1 MLEKGMYVRCPM
13 DQLEDSRSFVCG
25 QLKEINRFTETV
37 KVEFKDPFGFKSYY
51 ENIPQE
57 MEYAFGNIKR
67 CTVHRNS
74 VVEYCHKRYTV
85 VSYEKK
91 DDWYYYTIVNE
102 FEKRILQVREDSI
115 VVPFSSGKVSPV
127 EQLRSYEFQNPA
139 WYLGRTVVSRTQKIL
154 ENSVFGFNELA
165 GCKIY
170 LMPHQLKTIMR
181 CLQNDMCRYMLADE
195 VGMGKTIE
203 AASVLKVYLA
213 HHSKKRV
220 LIAVPRP
227 LVAQWKTELF
237 IKFEIIPGI
246 DGNENYV
253 ELIAEEDVHKV
264 LYDSWDFVIADEAH
278 KLLNDSRLYN
288 CFHYLSKKTHNILL
302 LSATP
307 VQQKREAYLS
317 LLQLILPD
325 KYDSLS
331 LDEFEQLV
339 SKQKSITKS
348 AYLVLQDYD
357 DYVESIEELMDNEE
371 NPVEDEDSR
380 DLYDDIVNG
389 LKKIKKIIEDDT
401 YAGILSEINFE
412 SSDFGKSKIQEALL
426 YVCENYQL
434 EKNIIRNRR
443 RYMTDLA
450 QRTVAEIDYALDP
463 EKNTFEYTTYDAIVD
478 WIVNQNLEA
487 AEFEKHYIPLLTAFF
502 SSSWAFQ
509 SEIQKQKKDGLVID
523 EFVEENAKEWLDAEN
538 KMLAELDAVLAEP
551 YNYSSRILNIIDFI
565 DQEISDEKVVLFTNY
580 AETFEKYGKVLES
593 YFGEERVAFFNK
605 RMNADELELNV
616 YRFQNDSNCTLL
628 LCDESGGEGR
638 NLQSADYIVHID
650 MPWDANAIEQR
661 IGRLDRLGRPADKD
675 VCSVVIYGRDTLEE
689 ELYKFWNNGL
699 NIFQQSLSGLEI
711 IMKDINDSIIRAVTS
726 DFRYGISNAIAEIID
741 SSQKMEKE
749 VREEQ
754 HFDTAAFI
762 FDSLNKEI
770 DRLLKYYTE
779 NENELFANTMMGW
792 ANLAGLKGTTNK
804 NSIVRFN
811 ERSFSVKS
819 AENSLLI
826 PPNWVEYLNKSS
838 NSFSRRIREL
848 YEERQGVR
856 ASQISRDIVGT
867 FKRNVAIAND
877 YIHFFAP
884 GDEIFDC
891 IVDNAMKSYK
901 GTCAAMAVDAD
912 FDWVGIVYT
921 WTLYPNEKL
930 LIEKNIPLT
939 ALRQYKNY
947 ISVDQI
953 STPVSYPAYEHVSAE
968 KVNKLLERIA
978 ALPVS
983 RLKDEVAHLGRR
995 SKKSDFVHIKEKF
1008 GCSNLDWFKERYKQ
1022 EQWHSFINYSLKEA
1036 REQARQKFKK
1046 SSNIKSAAADIN
1058 RTLNAEIAQAKFFG
1072 INSGEIEQKRETY
1085 DVVLEALKTSK
1096 FELESAAFV
1105 WVRDTNG

>member
-25 QLKEINRFTETV
+25 QLIEINQFTETA

-57 MEYAFGNIKR
+57 MEYTFDNMKR

-91 DDWYYYTIVNE
+91 NDWYYYTIVNE
-102 FEKRILQVREDSI
+102 FQKKILQVREDNI
-115 VVPFSSGKVSPV
+115 AVPFSSGKVSPV

-139 WYLGRTVVSRTQKIL
+139 WYLGRTVVSKTQKIL

-165 GCKIY
+165 GCKIF

-181 CLQNDMCRYMLADE
+181 CLQNDTCRYMLADE

-237 IKFEIIPGI
+237 IKFEIIPGV
-246 DGNENYV
+246 DDNENYV
-253 ELIAEEDVHKV
+253 ELIAEEDVQKV
-264 LYDSWDFVIADEAH
+264 LYDTWDFVVADEAH
-278 KLLNDSRLYN
+278 KLLNDSCLYN
-288 CFHYLSKKTHNILL
+288 CFHYLSQKSHNILL

-325 KYDSLS
+325 KYDSLP
-331 LDEFEQLV
+331 LDKFEHLV

-357 DYVESIEELMDNEE
+357 DYVECIEDLINSEE
-371 NPVEDEDSR
+371 NPLEDEDCQ

-389 LKKIKKIIEDDT
+389 LKKIIKIIEDDT
-401 YAGILSEINFE
+401 YAGILSEIDFE
-412 SSDFGKSKIQEALL
+412 SHDFGKSKIQEALL
-426 YVCENYQL
+426 YVCDNYQL

-450 QRTVAEIDYALDP
+450 RRTVKEIDYALDP

-478 WIVNQNLEA
+478 WIVNQNPDA

-509 SEIQKQKKDGLVID
+509 SEIRKQKKEGIVID
-523 EFVEENAKEWLDAEN
+523 EFVEENAKEWLEAEN
-538 KMLAELDAVLAEP
+538 MMLEEMDAVLAEP

-593 YFGEERVAFFNK
+593 YFGKKRVAFFNK
-605 RMNADELELNV
+605 RMNVDELELNV

-675 VCSVVIYGRDTLEE
+675 VCSVVIYAQDTLEE
-689 ELYKFWNNGL
+689 ELYKFWNKGL

-711 IMKDINDSIIRAVTS
+711 IMKDINDSIIRAVSS
-726 DFRYGISNAIAEIID
+726 DFRYGISNAITEIID

-762 FDSLNKEI
+762 FDSLNTEI

-826 PPNWVEYLNKSS
+826 PPNWIEYLNKSS

-867 FKRNVAIAND
+867 FKRDVAIAND

-901 GTCAAMAVDAD
+901 GTCTAMAIDAD

-939 ALRQYKNY
+939 ALRQYNNY

-953 STPVSYPAYEHVSAE
+953 STPVSYPTYDHVSAE

-978 ALPVS
+978 SLPIS

-1022 EQWHSFINYSLKEA
+1022 EQWNSFINYSLKEA

-1058 RTLNAEIAQAKFFG
+1058 RTVNAEIAQAKFYG
-1072 INSGEIEQKRETY
+1072 MNLGEIERKREIY

>member
-25 QLKEINRFTETV
+25 QLKAINQFTETV
-37 KVEFKDPFGFKSYY
+37 TVEFRDPFGFKNYY

-57 MEYAFGNIKR
+57 MEYPFANIR
-67 CTVHRNS
+67 HCMVHRNS
-74 VVEYCHKRYTV
+74 VVEYRHKRYTV
-85 VSYEKK
+85 VAYEKK
-91 DDWYYYTIVNE
+91 DDWYYYTIANE
-102 FEKRILQVREDSI
+102 FEKVIIQVREDDI

-127 EQLRSYEFQNPA
+127 EQLRNYEFQNPA
-139 WYLGRTVVSRTQKIL
+139 WYLGRTVVSKTQKIL

-165 GCKIY
+165 GCKIF

-181 CLQNDMCRYMLADE
+181 CLQSDTCRFMLADE

-213 HHSKKRV
+213 HNSQKNV

-227 LVAQWKTELF
+227 LLAQWKTELF
-237 IKFEIIPGI
+237 IKFEIIPGE
-246 DGNENYV
+246 DANENYV
-253 ELIAEEDVHKV
+253 ELIAEEDVQKV
-264 LYDSWDFVIADEAH
+264 LYDKWDFVIADEAH

-288 CFHYLSKKTHNILL
+288 NFHYLSKKTRNILL

-325 KYDSLS
+325 KYDDLS
-331 LDEFEQLV
+331 LDAFEALV

-357 DYVESIEELMDNEE
+357 DYVESIDDLL
-371 NPVEDEDSR
+371 EDEDNPLEDEDCQ
-380 DLYDDIVNG
+380 DLYDDILNG
-389 LKKIKKIIEDDT
+389 LKKIKRIIEDDIYT
-401 YAGILSEINFE
+401 GILAEINFE
-412 SSDFGKSKIQEALL
+412 SADFGKSRIQEALL

-443 RYMTDLA
+443 RYMSDLA
-450 QRTVAEIDYALDP
+450 QRTVTEIDYALDP

-478 WIVNQNLEA
+478 WIVNQHLDST
-487 AEFEKHYIPLLTAFF
+487 EFEKHYIPLLTAFF
-502 SSSWAFQ
+502 SSSWAFHN
-509 SEIQKQKKDGLVID
+509 ELRKQKRAGLIID
-523 EFVEENAKEWLDAEN
+523 EFVEENANEWLEAEN
-538 KMLAELDAVLAEP
+538 KMLSDLDAVLAEP

-565 DQEISDEKVVLFTNY
+565 DQEVDDEKVVLFTNY
-580 AETFEKYGKVLES
+580 AETFEKYGNVLEN

-616 YRFQNDSNCTLL
+616 YRFQNDSNCRLL

-675 VCSVVIYGRDTLEE
+675 VRSVVIYARATLEE
-689 ELYKFWNNGL
+689 ELYNFWNKGL

-726 DFRYGISNAIAEIID
+726 DFRYGISNAISEIID

-792 ANLAGLKGTTNK
+792 ANLAGLKGTANK
-804 NSIVRFN
+804 NGIVRFN

-826 PPNWVEYLNKSS
+826 PPNWIEYLNKSS

-867 FKRNVAIAND
+867 FKREVAIAND

-901 GTCAAMAVDAD
+901 GTCTAVAVDAD
-912 FDWVGIVYT
+912 FDWAGIVYT

-953 STPVSYPAYEHVSAE
+953 SIPVSYPAFEHVSAD
-968 KVNKLLERIA
+968 KVNKLLEKIA

-1022 EQWHSFINYSLKEA
+1022 DQWNSFINYSLKEA
-1036 REQARQKFKK
+1036 REQAKQKFKK

-1058 RTLNAEIAQAKFFG
+1058 RTLNAEIAQAKYFG
-1072 INSGEIEQKRETY
+1072 ISPGEIEQKRQIY
-1085 DVVLEALKTSK
+1085 DVVLDALKTSK
-1096 FELESAAFV
+1096 FELESAAFI